1 MNRQLLFEP
10 TEMAL
15 HIVPVYRVQKE
26 IGEDL
31 WGISGNANVARQNAA
46 GPAAILQRILHEW
59 GTGTR
64 FGRDECGM
72 YILWCVT

>member
-46 GPAAILQRILHEW
+46 GPAAILQRILQVASEW
-59 GTGTR
+59 GTVYRYTIWAR
-64 FGRDECGM
+64 
-72 YILWCVT
+72 

>member
-31 WGISGNANVARQNAA
+31 WGNQW
-46 GPAAILQRILHEW
+46 QC
-59 GTGTR
+59 TR
-64 FGRDECGM
+64 YPWIE
-72 YILWCVT
+72 